1 MSKKLMLTAAAAMVL
16 MSFPALAANTNVNAA
31 GGKGLVVVALN
42 ALNQAEIDILRNAD
56 IDILNGTTVQVP
68 INVAAVLCETEVN
81 VIASTND
88 QGNKSCDA
96 TIDGVNTFAT
106 Q

>member
-1 MSKKLMLTAAAAMVL
+1 MFMKTAIASLAVVAL
-16 MSFPALAANTNVNAA
+16 LAGPAVAQKNNTNAA

-42 ALNQAEIDILRNAD
+42 LLNQAQIDVLRDAN
-56 IDILNGTTVQVP
+56 IEVLNDNTVQVP
-68 INVAAVLCETEVN
+68 LQVAATICDVEVN
-81 VIASTND
+81 AIASSND

-96 TIDGVNTFAT
+96 TAEGVEALA